1 MRKET
6 GRCKGY
12 FLRYFYSPESNS
24 CDTFVFGGCKG
35 NSNNFYSK
43 ESCQAACTPALNV
56 HGLRTSIP
64 SGKESRG
71 DASMV
76 KFGEDTTPPA
86 SQPSKSV
93 TTGDT
98 TSATSICALEK
109 KTGFC
114 KAYVTRYYYD
124 SAEGRCMTFVYGGCR
139 PNPNNFKSLEEC
151 ERRCPESI
159 SDSRTAQ
166 VAQVQPSGDKNF
178 AVIQGKE
185 RKQSESRVQRKLDS
199 ASPTKIGLQELLTL
213 TIEFKEKY
221 YLIM

>member
-1 MRKET
+1 
-6 GRCKGY
+6 
-12 FLRYFYSPESNS
+12 
-24 CDTFVFGGCKG
+24 
-35 NSNNFYSK
+35 
-43 ESCQAACTPALNV
+43 
-56 HGLRTSIP
+56 
-64 SGKESRG
+64 
-71 DASMV
+71 
-76 KFGEDTTPPA
+76 
-86 SQPSKSV
+86 
-93 TTGDT
+93 
-98 TSATSICALEK
+98 
-109 KTGFC
+109 
-114 KAYVTRYYYD
+114 
-124 SAEGRCMTFVYGGCR
+124 MTFVYGGCR